1 MNSYQKRKQELKN
14 LQDKYIK
21 LSRKIE
27 NLIRLEMIGGDETLI
42 NNLREKIIEELG
54 LENSIN
60 NSLLVRG
67 WNNMTDYREEVKK
80 DVLDYLKGID
90 LLKFDTLED
99 LREELSDILLIIY
112 TCKIYY
118 LSKGIDTAIEEIKS
132 DFYKAHKQQ

>member
-1 MNSYQKRKQELKN
+1 MTSYQKRKQELKN

-42 NNLREKIIEELG
+42 NNLRKKIIEELG

-67 WNNMTDYREEVKK
+67 
-80 DVLDYLKGID
+80 
-90 LLKFDTLED
+90 
-99 LREELSDILLIIY
+99 
-112 TCKIYY
+112 
-118 LSKGIDTAIEEIKS
+118 IK
-132 DFYKAHKQQ
+132 

>member
-27 NLIRLEMIGGDETLI
+27 NLIRLEMIGGDETII
-42 NNLREKIIEELG
+42 NNLRKKIIEELG

-67 WNNMTDYREEVKK
+67 
-80 DVLDYLKGID
+80 
-90 LLKFDTLED
+90 
-99 LREELSDILLIIY
+99 
-112 TCKIYY
+112 
-118 LSKGIDTAIEEIKS
+118 IK
-132 DFYKAHKQQ
+132 

>member
-27 NLIRLEMIGGDETLI
+27 NLIRLEMIGGDETII

-67 WNNMTDYREEVKK
+67 MK
-80 DVLDYLKGID
+80 
-90 LLKFDTLED
+90 
-99 LREELSDILLIIY
+99 
-112 TCKIYY
+112 
-118 LSKGIDTAIEEIKS
+118 
-132 DFYKAHKQQ
+132 

>member
-1 MNSYQKRKQELKN
+1 MTSYQKRKQELKN

-67 WNNMTDYREEVKK
+67 MK
-80 DVLDYLKGID
+80 
-90 LLKFDTLED
+90 
-99 LREELSDILLIIY
+99 
-112 TCKIYY
+112 
-118 LSKGIDTAIEEIKS
+118 
-132 DFYKAHKQQ
+132 

>member
-21 LSRKIE
+21 LSRRIE
-27 NLIRLEMIGGDETLI
+27 NLIRLEMIEGDETLI

-67 WNNMTDYREEVKK
+67 MK
-80 DVLDYLKGID
+80 
-90 LLKFDTLED
+90 
-99 LREELSDILLIIY
+99 
-112 TCKIYY
+112 
-118 LSKGIDTAIEEIKS
+118 
-132 DFYKAHKQQ
+132 

>member
-1 MNSYQKRKQELKN
+1 MEAITTIKTLFLEGATSMTSYQKRKQELKN

-67 WNNMTDYREEVKK
+67 MK
-80 DVLDYLKGID
+80 
-90 LLKFDTLED
+90 
-99 LREELSDILLIIY
+99 
-112 TCKIYY
+112 
-118 LSKGIDTAIEEIKS
+118 
-132 DFYKAHKQQ
+132 

>member
-42 NNLREKIIEELG
+42 NNLRGKIIEELG

-67 WNNMTDYREEVKK
+67 
-80 DVLDYLKGID
+80 
-90 LLKFDTLED
+90 
-99 LREELSDILLIIY
+99 
-112 TCKIYY
+112 
-118 LSKGIDTAIEEIKS
+118 IK
-132 DFYKAHKQQ
+132 

>member
-42 NNLREKIIEELG
+42 NNLRKNIIEELG

-67 WNNMTDYREEVKK
+67 
-80 DVLDYLKGID
+80 
-90 LLKFDTLED
+90 
-99 LREELSDILLIIY
+99 
-112 TCKIYY
+112 
-118 LSKGIDTAIEEIKS
+118 IK
-132 DFYKAHKQQ
+132 

>member
-42 NNLREKIIEELG
+42 NNLRKKIIEELG

-67 WNNMTDYREEVKK
+67 VK
-80 DVLDYLKGID
+80 
-90 LLKFDTLED
+90 
-99 LREELSDILLIIY
+99 
-112 TCKIYY
+112 
-118 LSKGIDTAIEEIKS
+118 
-132 DFYKAHKQQ
+132 

>member
-42 NNLREKIIEELG
+42 NNLRKKIIEELG
-54 LENSIN
+54 LESSIN

-67 WNNMTDYREEVKK
+67 
-80 DVLDYLKGID
+80 
-90 LLKFDTLED
+90 
-99 LREELSDILLIIY
+99 
-112 TCKIYY
+112 
-118 LSKGIDTAIEEIKS
+118 IK
-132 DFYKAHKQQ
+132 

>member
-42 NNLREKIIEELG
+42 NNLRKKIIEELG

-67 WNNMTDYREEVKK
+67 MK
-80 DVLDYLKGID
+80 
-90 LLKFDTLED
+90 
-99 LREELSDILLIIY
+99 
-112 TCKIYY
+112 
-118 LSKGIDTAIEEIKS
+118 
-132 DFYKAHKQQ
+132 

>member
-42 NNLREKIIEELG
+42 NNLRKKIIEELG
-54 LENSIN
+54 LESSIN

-67 WNNMTDYREEVKK
+67 MK
-80 DVLDYLKGID
+80 
-90 LLKFDTLED
+90 
-99 LREELSDILLIIY
+99 
-112 TCKIYY
+112 
-118 LSKGIDTAIEEIKS
+118 
-132 DFYKAHKQQ
+132 

>member
-27 NLIRLEMIGGDETLI
+27 NLIKLEMIGGDETII
-42 NNLREKIIEELG
+42 NNLRKKIIEELG

-67 WNNMTDYREEVKK
+67 MK
-80 DVLDYLKGID
+80 
-90 LLKFDTLED
+90 
-99 LREELSDILLIIY
+99 
-112 TCKIYY
+112 
-118 LSKGIDTAIEEIKS
+118 
-132 DFYKAHKQQ
+132 

>member
-1 MNSYQKRKQELKN
+1 MTSYQKRKQELKN

-42 NNLREKIIEELG
+42 NNLRKKIVEELG

-67 WNNMTDYREEVKK
+67 
-80 DVLDYLKGID
+80 
-90 LLKFDTLED
+90 
-99 LREELSDILLIIY
+99 
-112 TCKIYY
+112 
-118 LSKGIDTAIEEIKS
+118 IK
-132 DFYKAHKQQ
+132 

>member
-1 MNSYQKRKQELKN
+1 MNSYQRRKQELKN

-27 NLIRLEMIGGDETLI
+27 NPIRLEMIRGDETLI

-67 WNNMTDYREEVKK
+67 MK
-80 DVLDYLKGID
+80 
-90 LLKFDTLED
+90 
-99 LREELSDILLIIY
+99 
-112 TCKIYY
+112 
-118 LSKGIDTAIEEIKS
+118 
-132 DFYKAHKQQ
+132 

>member
-42 NNLREKIIEELG
+42 NNLRKKIIEELG

-60 NSLLVRG
+60 NSLLVRR
-67 WNNMTDYREEVKK
+67 MK
-80 DVLDYLKGID
+80 
-90 LLKFDTLED
+90 
-99 LREELSDILLIIY
+99 
-112 TCKIYY
+112 
-118 LSKGIDTAIEEIKS
+118 
-132 DFYKAHKQQ
+132 

>member
-27 NLIRLEMIGGDETLI
+27 NLIRLEMIGGDEVLI
-42 NNLREKIIEELG
+42 NNLRKKIIEELG

-67 WNNMTDYREEVKK
+67 
-80 DVLDYLKGID
+80 
-90 LLKFDTLED
+90 
-99 LREELSDILLIIY
+99 
-112 TCKIYY
+112 
-118 LSKGIDTAIEEIKS
+118 IK
-132 DFYKAHKQQ
+132 

>member
-27 NLIRLEMIGGDETLI
+27 NLIRLEMIGGDEALI
-42 NNLREKIIEELG
+42 NNLRKKIIEELG

-67 WNNMTDYREEVKK
+67 
-80 DVLDYLKGID
+80 
-90 LLKFDTLED
+90 
-99 LREELSDILLIIY
+99 
-112 TCKIYY
+112 
-118 LSKGIDTAIEEIKS
+118 IK
-132 DFYKAHKQQ
+132 

>member
-27 NLIRLEMIGGDETLI
+27 NLVRLEMIGGDETLI
-42 NNLREKIIEELG
+42 NNLRKNIIEELG

-67 WNNMTDYREEVKK
+67 
-80 DVLDYLKGID
+80 
-90 LLKFDTLED
+90 
-99 LREELSDILLIIY
+99 
-112 TCKIYY
+112 
-118 LSKGIDTAIEEIKS
+118 IK
-132 DFYKAHKQQ
+132 

>member
-1 MNSYQKRKQELKN
+1 MTSYQKRKQELKN

-42 NNLREKIIEELG
+42 NNLRKKIIEELG

-67 WNNMTDYREEVKK
+67 MK
-80 DVLDYLKGID
+80 
-90 LLKFDTLED
+90 
-99 LREELSDILLIIY
+99 
-112 TCKIYY
+112 
-118 LSKGIDTAIEEIKS
+118 
-132 DFYKAHKQQ
+132 

>member
-42 NNLREKIIEELG
+42 NNLRKKIVEELG

-67 WNNMTDYREEVKK
+67 MK
-80 DVLDYLKGID
+80 
-90 LLKFDTLED
+90 
-99 LREELSDILLIIY
+99 
-112 TCKIYY
+112 
-118 LSKGIDTAIEEIKS
+118 
-132 DFYKAHKQQ
+132 